1 MQMKTAAEA
10 ARAARARFHARTLAS
25 LAFPETLGISEHE
38 DFVVV
43 TWTETQGVRFKVFLD
58 SEEDFTN
65 ARLFRGTSLWD
76 SLVSA
81 AERLAATM
89 SGDSDDGHIQI
100 RLHAEAPAGLSA
112 YVEFRDLRRN
122 VYPDVAERRDRSDCL
137 VLSQLKG
144 DIERLDALIRFS
156 RGEDI
161 R

>member
-1 MQMKTAAEA
+1 MKTAADA
-10 ARAARARFHARTLAS
+10 ARAARARFHAETLAS
-25 LAFPETLGISEHE
+25 LAFPETLGISEHD

-58 SEEDFTN
+58 SVEDFTN
-65 ARLFRGTSLWD
+65 ARLLRGTSLWD
-76 SLVSA
+76 RLVSA

-89 SGDSDDGHIQI
+89 SGDSDDVHVQI
-100 RLHAEAPAGLSA
+100 RIHTEAPAGLSA

-122 VYPDVAERRDRSDCL
+122 VYPDVAERRDSSDGL
-137 VLSQLKG
+137 ALSLLKG
-144 DIERLDALIRFS
+144 DIERIDALIRFS